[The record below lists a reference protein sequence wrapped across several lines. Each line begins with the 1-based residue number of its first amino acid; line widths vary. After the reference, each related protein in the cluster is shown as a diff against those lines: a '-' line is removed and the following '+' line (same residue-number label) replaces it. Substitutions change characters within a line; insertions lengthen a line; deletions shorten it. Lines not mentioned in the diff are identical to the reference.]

1 MRNTYRELSKSG
13 FSLSMLSEGNEGR
26 LSQSVAE

>member
-13 FSLSMLSEGNEGR
+13 FSLSMLSEGNEWPF
-26 LSQSVAE
+26 VAERC